1 MKQAQASG
9 NTVLRKKNVFS
20 RMLAQWDLQILV
32 VPGILL
38 VLLFS
43 YVPMYGVVMGFQDFQ
58 LGDFPGFSQW
68 VGFKHFQTMF
78 ADKYFG
84 LAMRNTLVISALKMF
99 IGFPLPILFA
109 VLLNEMNFQPLKK
122 TVQTVS
128 YLPHFISWVV
138 CATLMFDLMSTD
150 GGAINEFLM
159 WIGVVKEPIGFFT
172 EGKYFWGI
180 TLCTDIWKE
189 LGWNAII
196 FISAITSISQD
207 MYEAADID
215 GATRAQKMWHITIK
229 SIKPTIILMFIFQV
243 GGVLMTGMLAFAI
256 SRTNLVGKKVYAMLC
271 LIPMYFGGGL
281 MPTYF
286 LILSL
291 GLKNNFLVY
300 IIPALVNLWNMI
312 LMRSYFQSLPEALE
326 ESALIDGANYIT
338 LFFKIYFPLS
348 TPIIATIALYFGVQH
363 WNDWFQA
370 NLYITQD
377 YLKPMQNVLLAIVN
391 EAKFAEQMSSAGMGV
406 TIDGNALKGKQTN
419 VRSITMATMFVTIIP
434 IIIVYP
440 FLQRYFVKGIM
451 IGSVKG

>member
-1 MKQAQASG
+1 MRLKQAQASG

-20 RMLAQWDLQILV
+20 RMLAQWDLQILL

-159 WIGVVKEPIGFFT
+159 WIGLVKEPVGFFT

-207 MYEAADID
+207 MYEAADVD
-215 GATRAQKMWHITIK
+215 GASPYQKFTNITVPCIR
-229 SIKPTIILMFIFQV
+229 SVLLLTVLLRVIWIFNFPDLIYSMTQGGPAGSSNIITSYMMQLVQSLDYGLASAV
-243 GGVLMTGMLAFAI
+243 GVLCIL
-256 SRTNLVGKKVYAMLC
+256 
-271 LIPMYFGGGL
+271 
-281 MPTYF
+281 F
-286 LILSL
+286 LIV
-291 GLKNNFLVY
+291 FAAIYLVATKY
-300 IIPALVNLWNMI
+300 TDE
-312 LMRSYFQSLPEALE
+312 EA
-326 ESALIDGANYIT
+326 
-338 LFFKIYFPLS
+338 
-348 TPIIATIALYFGVQH
+348 
-363 WNDWFQA
+363 
-370 NLYITQD
+370 
-377 YLKPMQNVLLAIVN
+377 
-391 EAKFAEQMSSAGMGV
+391 
-406 TIDGNALKGKQTN
+406 
-419 VRSITMATMFVTIIP
+419 
-434 IIIVYP
+434 
-440 FLQRYFVKGIM
+440 
-451 IGSVKG
+451 

>member
-1 MKQAQASG
+1 MRLKQAQASG

-20 RMLAQWDLQILV
+20 RMLAQWDLQILL

-84 LAMRNTLVISALKMF
+84 LAMRNTL
-99 IGFPLPILFA
+99 
-109 VLLNEMNFQPLKK
+109 
-122 TVQTVS
+122 
-128 YLPHFISWVV
+128 ISWVV

-243 GGVLMTGMLAFAI
+243 GGILNANFDQIMMLTKQMGNSMLKEYADVLDTFIYRLGVSQGRFSFA
-256 SRTNLVGKKVYAMLC
+256 AAA
-271 LIPMYFGGGL
+271 GL
-281 MPTYF
+281 
-286 LILSL
+286 
-291 GLKNNFLVY
+291 
-300 IIPALVNLWNMI
+300 
-312 LMRSYFQSLPEALE
+312 
-326 ESALIDGANYIT
+326 
-338 LFFKIYFPLS
+338 FKS
-348 TPIIATIALYFGVQH
+348 
-363 WNDWFQA
+363 
-370 NLYITQD
+370 
-377 YLKPMQNVLLAIVN
+377 IVN
-391 EAKFAEQMSSAGMGV
+391 FALLLGSNYVAGKFGEAQLF
-406 TIDGNALKGKQTN
+406 
-419 VRSITMATMFVTIIP
+419 
-434 IIIVYP
+434 
-440 FLQRYFVKGIM
+440 
-451 IGSVKG
+451 

>member
-9 NTVLRKKNVFS
+9 KRSYAKRTLFS

-99 IGFPLPILFA
+99 IGFPLPIFFA

-159 WIGVVKEPIGFFT
+159 WIGVIKEPIGFFT

-229 SIKPTIILMFIFQV
+229 SIKPTIIPD
-243 GGVLMTGMLAFAI
+243 
-256 SRTNLVGKKVYAMLC
+256 VYLPGRRHPECKLRPDHDAHQADGQLHVERIRRRARY
-271 LIPMYFGGGL
+271 LHLSFGCQPGS
-281 MPTYF
+281 F
-286 LILSL
+286 LLRSSGRSL
-291 GLKNNFLVY
+291 
-300 IIPALVNLWNMI
+300 
-312 LMRSYFQSLPEALE
+312 
-326 ESALIDGANYIT
+326 
-338 LFFKIYFPLS
+338 
-348 TPIIATIALYFGVQH
+348 
-363 WNDWFQA
+363 
-370 NLYITQD
+370 
-377 YLKPMQNVLLAIVN
+377 
-391 EAKFAEQMSSAGMGV
+391 
-406 TIDGNALKGKQTN
+406 
-419 VRSITMATMFVTIIP
+419 
-434 IIIVYP
+434 
-440 FLQRYFVKGIM
+440 
-451 IGSVKG
+451 

>member
-1 MKQAQASG
+1 MRLKQAQASG
-9 NTVLRKKNVFS
+9 KAVSRKKNAFS
-20 RMLAQWDLQILV
+20 KMLAQWDLQILV

-99 IGFPLPILFA
+99 IGFPLPVFFA

-159 WIGVVKEPIGFFT
+159 WIGVIKEPIGFFT

-207 MYEAADID
+207 MYEAADVD
-215 GATRAQKMWHITIK
+215 GATRMQKILHITLPAL
-229 SIKPTIILMFIFQV
+229 KPTIMILLILAI
-243 GGVLMTGMLAFAI
+243 GGVLNTGYEQQLLMSNDAI
-256 SRTNLVGKKVYAMLC
+256 LNYSDVLDTYA
-271 LIPMYFGGGL
+271 YR
-281 MPTYF
+281 Y
-286 LILSL
+286 
-291 GLKNNFLVY
+291 GLKNGMY
-300 IIPALVNLWNMI
+300 
-312 LMRSYFQSLPEALE
+312 SYGTAV
-326 ESALIDGANYIT
+326 G
-338 LFFKIYFPLS
+338 FFK
-348 TPIIATIALYFGVQH
+348 
-363 WNDWFQA
+363 
-370 NLYITQD
+370 
-377 YLKPMQNVLLAIVN
+377 
-391 EAKFAEQMSSAGMGV
+391 SAV
-406 TIDGNALKGKQTN
+406 SFILVISANALSKK
-419 VRSITMATMFVTIIP
+419 
-434 IIIVYP
+434 
-440 FLQRYFVKGIM
+440 
-451 IGSVKG
+451 